1 MGLKINQILAEYD
14 AMPNQEGWDIL
25 DETFRMKY
33 REMQAYMA
41 DHKNDTSQRTPEIAA
56 MDDELCQ
63 LFNDL
68 HDFEDIGIEE
78 SEDFIETENQSPDTD
93 DPAIEQ
99 TEQFV
104 EPETEV
110 HTEVE
115 QTNEETP
122 VIQTEVNT
130 GTEQTIENPEIETE
144 NKIEMEN
151 QNVPDEIKSGVDAP
165 LNNENINVTATQ
177 EQSPTFIQDNGFE
190 AWALSQETISAKDLR
205 KWNIPE
211 GLWKIDKPEFQVG
224 NIVFRK
230 TVAGLL
236 FNKWQVVKTQ

>member
-41 DHKNDTSQRTPEIAA
+41 DHNNDTSQRTPEIAE

-63 LFNDL
+63 LFNEL
-68 HDFEDIGIEE
+68 HDIEAIEDLEDMDE
-78 SEDFIETENQSPDTD
+78 SDIETENQSPDTD
-93 DPAIEQ
+93 DPAIEE

-110 HTEVE
+110 
-115 QTNEETP
+115 
-122 VIQTEVNT
+122 NT
-130 GTEQTIENPEIETE
+130 GTEQKTENPEIETE

-151 QNVPDEIKSGVDAP
+151 QNVPDEIKSGADAP